1 VVDGGALSWRRQHE
15 VADLTTS
22 SAFTLA
28 LLDDTW
34 RWRQRI
40 VEELEFGSSE
50 HLTVTSSFQ
59 IEFPPNLV
67 GPFIAGSPAHFAK
80 VLLPLVTREKRPLL
94 RFDVTGP
101 GETQGHLIR
110 RHSIAAIAGEHL
122 GRLAASS
129 AASATIT
136 PGLPPGL
143 LEAICVTTPTIFR
156 EFTTN
161 HPDIGGAIVAY
172 LSDGLGLPIPHDR
185 AHAWYDEQREVADVL
200 AGTLGEPS
208 DPCSSSEW
216 LFVALP
222 RLEPRPQTIDEVEQ
236 LLHRYRRAVLAAK
249 GAGDEP
255 LLLALAE
262 YGRRYELI
270 LELEVPLRGPFS
282 VKVSEQRPLDLQRG
296 GWTRQRFGLRAASS
310 FHCEAR
316 TTDYAIEIADF
327 EVHDLQ
333 GGRVGIPPLEGVR
346 HTKEFLALSSSDPE
360 RPAAMIVSLRLR
372 PTRDVRLISAFI
384 AVIAVVAAVVAAL
397 VQIDEGFV
405 DALNLLLVPTTFAVT
420 IVLLREQSALAA
432 RLQRRWRLTLGLAI
446 AVLWITTLIRL
457 LA

>member
-1 VVDGGALSWRRQHE
+1 MYPLSWRRRE
-15 VADLTTS
+15 DVADLTTS

-50 HLTVTSSFQ
+50 HLTVTSNFQ
-59 IEFPPNLV
+59 LEFPPDLI
-67 GPFIAGSPAHFAK
+67 GPFVAGSRARFAK

-101 GETQGHLIR
+101 GDTQGHLIR
-110 RHSIAAIAGEHL
+110 RASIAAIAGEYL

-129 AASATIT
+129 PARDAVT
-136 PGLPPGL
+136 PGLPARL
-143 LEAICVTTPTIFR
+143 LEAICVTTPTIFK
-156 EFTTN
+156 EFTAN
-161 HPDIGGAIVAY
+161 HSDIDNAIVAY
-172 LSDGLGLPIPHDR
+172 LSDGLGIPIALDDARRWHE
-185 AHAWYDEQREVADVL
+185 EQQDVADVL
-200 AGTLGEPS
+200 AHALREPS

-216 LFVALP
+216 LLVALP
-222 RLEPRPQTIDEVEQ
+222 RLDPRPRSTSEVSQ
-236 LLHRYRRAVLAAK
+236 LLHRYRRAVLAARA
-249 GAGDEP
+249 AGDQP
-255 LLLALAE
+255 LLVTLAE

-270 LELEVPLRGPFS
+270 LELEVPLNEPFS
-282 VKVSEQRPLDLQRG
+282 VKVSEQRPLNLQRG
-296 GWTRQRFGLRAASS
+296 GWTRQRFGLRDASS

-333 GGRVGIPPLEGVR
+333 GGRVGIPPLEGAR
-346 HTKEFLALSSSDPE
+346 YTKEFLALSSSDPE
-360 RPAAMIVSLRLR
+360 RPASMIVGLRLR
-372 PTRDVRLISAFI
+372 PTRDARLISALI
-384 AVIAVVAAVVAAL
+384 ALIAVVATVVAAL
-397 VQIDEGFV
+397 VRIDEGFV

-432 RLQRRWRLTLGLAI
+432 RLQRRWRLALGLAI
-446 AVLWITTLIRL
+446 AVLWLTTLIRL